1 MTVAQQRQY
10 IINLMDEL
18 HEIVN
23 TIDDNVSDNPVKDFK
38 VGDILETVRGCS
50 ASYNTQG
57 MAAVEQYKVLYVENS
72 AKLFMRLKIIS
83 SPNPKRVG
91 RFITVTS
98 GSYGIDYL
106 MRVSNDRTYIDTA
119 IKMCQE
125 FIDTHTTDVVTD
137 A

>member
-1 MTVAQQRQY
+1 MSVAQQRQY
-10 IINLMDEL
+10 IINLIDEL
-18 HEIVN
+18 HDLVN
-23 TIDDNVSDNPVKDFK
+23 TIDDTISDNPIKDFK
-38 VGDILETVRGCS
+38 VGDIVEAVRGGS
-50 ASYNTQG
+50 ASYSTQG
-57 MAAVEQYKVLYVENS
+57 MAAAEQYKVLYVENS

-83 SPNPKRVG
+83 SPNPRRVG

-98 GSYGIDYL
+98 GSYGLEYL

-125 FIDTHTTDVVTD
+125 FVDTHTTDAGTD